1 MTGTRRLSIFCEYS
15 IQWAHELQWLELLSI
30 VLVLYSFIFSN
41 LGARDCWSFP
51 YLIWSSSFITSPFMC
66 KVINRWLYCVYIFE
80 STKREGEWE
89 QSRHHEKVFGMTIQ
103 SCYHFSLSAENVILL
118 KFVVIQIKLNIVYI
132 IIFIRSFIKLLTDI
146 FVAAT
151 LCFAFG
157 FKTLKISL

>member
-66 KVINRWLYCVYIFE
+66 KVINRWLYCVYFWKHKKRGRVRTIKTSWKGIWNDNTIMLSFLPV
-80 STKREGEWE
+80 STEYHSLEIC
-89 QSRHHEKVFGMTIQ
+89 SDTDKVEHSVYNNFHKVIHKTLNWYFC
-103 SCYHFSLSAENVILL
+103 SCYSL
-118 KFVVIQIKLNIVYI
+118 
-132 IIFIRSFIKLLTDI
+132 
-146 FVAAT
+146 
-151 LCFAFG
+151 LC
-157 FKTLKISL
+157 IWI